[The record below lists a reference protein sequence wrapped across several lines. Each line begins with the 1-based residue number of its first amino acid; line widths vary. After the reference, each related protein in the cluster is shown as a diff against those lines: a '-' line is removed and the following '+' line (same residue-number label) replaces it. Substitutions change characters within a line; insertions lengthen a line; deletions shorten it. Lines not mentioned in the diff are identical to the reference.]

1 MHKKARQYRTIG
13 VYELRSKLFRQVVQ
27 KFCRLANASQESF
40 AQHGGNRFKQGVHSN
55 LRGVAFKA
63 SISVFLVLA
72 ICFVSCTSVFAASSK
87 ERYISELILCSAA
100 SADEAEAKL
109 KDQGYKLLV
118 SDNLNENL
126 SEGMYLGYKS
136 TANPSE
142 AITNISAMNM
152 QGKYS
157 FSDYEILMEKMKENV
172 SATIDGLIPMITS
185 YRNNYKAGAVIAT
198 EVYTILNKFY
208 EDDSGKKMGDY
219 LLTCD
224 LSDTTDITKV
234 FMQGCSSFIVDIQQ
248 LLFLAGES
256 ESDQAWIEK
265 MASSDPD
272 YLLDTYLKS
281 YPTPNKAFSAIAA
294 KYGDT
299 ADSIRSTWDNFYE
312 NLNKIKEKYF
322 TEKDGKLEFNESY
335 LSEKITETVNANKT
349 EITDDMTS
357 DQLDEQ
363 LNNTAAEAE
372 LYDNIS
378 DMKLISYLDSL
389 EYDGG
394 TMLTFFM
401 RSSDDVDDEELYTL
415 AYYMGTS
422 LAAQVNNVGLQQVI
436 SRTLLDGDTASKTSF
451 DSINKT
457 LESFETIS
465 IYDGVDRS
473 LFENGVALTG
483 ATVEKSVSSGKS
495 WSDGLFSRIF
505 QPSGEY
511 KWADYF
517 AFYVAPMFASAI
529 FWFCS
534 HIVNATMDQAIINM
548 MESASVEL
556 PNQAAKL
563 VSNVSLIHNA
573 PVYER
578 TSGALAFMLFGKG
591 SLSQGTVAFRIVQGF
606 KVFFFVLSAVFA
618 VLSIV
623 YLFVTIFAD
632 DDGTVEYTSIPNH
645 IVDTISTENGDDYI
659 AYDTVKN
666 LSGSAGD
673 LYNFTGKN
681 GWFVLY
687 STKDTSAGAPITTD
701 VKIVKGSTRA
711 PLDHE
716 NMTMF
721 GEKNAV
727 NLTSKDYTG
736 VNDKANGTYMYFNRG
751 EVSTVASA
759 FTQGGFAISIGIGAV
774 AGVLLGI
781 VLQKKPKKKKN
792 NPALA

>member
-1 MHKKARQYRTIG
+1 MHKKA
-13 VYELRSKLFRQVVQ
+13 L
-27 KFCRLANASQESF
+27 
-40 AQHGGNRFKQGVHSN
+40 
-55 LRGVAFKA
+55 KA
-63 SISVFLVLA
+63 IISVFLVLA

-109 KDQGYKLLV
+109 KEQGYKLLT

-126 SEGMYLGYKS
+126 SDGMYLGYKS
-136 TANPSE
+136 TANPDE

-157 FSDYEILMEKMKENV
+157 FSDYEILMQKMKENV

-185 YRNNYKAGAVIAT
+185 YRNNYNSGAVIAT
-198 EVYTILNKFY
+198 EVYNILNKFY

-224 LSDTTDITKV
+224 LTDTTDITKV

-248 LLFLAGES
+248 LLFLAGED
-256 ESDQAWIEK
+256 ESDRVWIEK

-272 YLLDTYLKS
+272 YLLDTYIKS

-294 KYGDT
+294 KYGDA
-299 ADSIRSTWDNFYE
+299 ADSIRTTWDNFYK
-312 NLNKIKEKYF
+312 NLSEIKEKYF
-322 TEKDGKLEFNESY
+322 TEKDGRVVFNESY

-349 EITDDMTS
+349 EITDGMTN
-357 DQLDEQ
+357 EQ
-363 LNNTAAEAE
+363 LNEELNNNVAEAE
-372 LYDNIS
+372 LYDNIN
-378 DMKLISYLDSL
+378 DMKLVAYLDSL

-394 TMLTFFM
+394 TMLTFFL
-401 RSSDDVDDEELYTL
+401 RSSDDVDDSELYTL

-436 SRTLLDGDTASKTSF
+436 SRTILDGDKASKTDF
-451 DSINKT
+451 DSINKS
-457 LESFETIS
+457 LESFETVS

-483 ATVEKSVSSGKS
+483 ATVEKTVSSGKS
-495 WSDGLFSRIF
+495 WSDDLFGRIF
-505 QPSGEY
+505 RPSGEY

-517 AFYVAPMFASAI
+517 AFYIAPLFASTLL
-529 FWFCS
+529 WFS
-534 HIVNATMDQAIINM
+534 GHVVNAAMDQAVIKM
-548 MESASVEL
+548 MESANTEL
-556 PNQAAKL
+556 AEKAVGIAEKFN
-563 VSNVSLIHNA
+563 LIHNS
-573 PVYER
+573 PVYQR
-578 TSGALAFMLFGKG
+578 TSGTFAFMAFGKG
-591 SLSQGTVAFRIVQGF
+591 SLSQGTMAFRIVQGF
-606 KVFFFVLSAVFA
+606 KVFFFVLSAVLA
-618 VLSIV
+618 VVSLV

-632 DDGTVEYTSIPNH
+632 DDDGSVKYTAIPSH
-645 IVDTISTENGDDYI
+645 IVDTVSTENGDDYI
-659 AYDTVKN
+659 AYNTVNN

-673 LYNFTGKN
+673 LYNFAGKN
-681 GWFVLY
+681 GWLVLY
-687 STKDTSAGAPITTD
+687 STKDTTAGAPITTD

-721 GEKNAV
+721 GEKNAL
-727 NLTSKDYTG
+727 NLTSKDYSG
-736 VNDKANGTYMYFNRG
+736 VNDKTNGTYLYFNRG

-759 FTQGGFAISIGIGAV
+759 LTYGGFAISIGIGAV

-781 VLQKKPKKKKN
+781 FLQKKPKKKKN